1 MFVKGF
7 DNSSVPARNERYSLH
22 DAGISAE
29 ISRHKDVEEELL
41 FYMSVSGSRKLILT
55 FPGIDDE
62 GSDSSISPYLKKIT
76 AGMRS
81 LPEPTFH
88 KGVHGDAWEE
98 GYVSEKGKKENI
110 IRALRSSG
118 DSAASILSSL
128 RVKSSEIADEVI
140 DAVNAYIR
148 RIDVPD
154 MNVNAVEN
162 IEILD
167 REWGNDLI
175 YSATAL
181 ERYITC
187 PVSFF
192 FSNIIGL
199 ESERELTDALDA
211 LEYGIIIHDALSE
224 FYKSLADEKG
234 RTTFSA
240 DETASNKKRM
250 DAIIDTAF
258 SRRSGRHR
266 KINPIVITSEK
277 RFIKTWMHYFID
289 IEAEIFGDSP
299 FEPFLFE
306 TSFGGRSET
315 PFEISHDGNSI
326 KLRGRIDRIDISDE
340 NGIRYFRVIDYKTGQ
355 SPTGKDITEG
365 RKIQL
370 PLYIKAVNEQI
381 LPEHRFASGI
391 YYNLK
396 QT

>member
-1 MFVKGF
+1 MIPPFQYCHPCVG
-7 DNSSVPARNERYSLH
+7 
-22 DAGISAE
+22 
-29 ISRHKDVEEELL
+29 
-41 FYMSVSGSRKLILT
+41 
-55 FPGIDDE
+55 
-62 GSDSSISPYLKKIT
+62 
-76 AGMRS
+76 
-81 LPEPTFH
+81 
-88 KGVHGDAWEE
+88 
-98 GYVSEKGKKENI
+98 
-110 IRALRSSG
+110 
-118 DSAASILSSL
+118 
-128 RVKSSEIADEVI
+128 I
-140 DAVNAYIR
+140 DAVSAYIR
-148 RIDVPD
+148 RTDVPD
-154 MNVNAVEN
+154 MNVNAIEN

-181 ERYITC
+181 ERYISC

-211 LEYGIIIHDALSE
+211 LEYGIIIHDALAE

-234 RTTFSA
+234 KTTFSA
-240 DETASNKKRM
+240 DETAANKKRM
-250 DAIIDTAF
+250 DMIIDTAF
-258 SRRSGRHR
+258 SQRSGRHR

-289 IEAEIFGDSP
+289 IETEIFGDSS

-315 PFEISHDGNSI
+315 PFEIRHDGNSI

-340 NGIRYFRVIDYKTGQ
+340 NGILYFRVIDYKTGQ
-355 SPTGKDITEG
+355 TPSRKDITEG

-370 PLYIKAVNEQI
+370 PLYIKAVNEQL
-381 LPEHRFASGI
+381 LPEHQFESGI

-396 QT
+396 KAYYDSPGKKLKGCVVIDSNFDEIALTAEKIAVESSMSIQKGEFPAPEKCSDYCEWRSLCRGSRENSEEDDNASQ